1 MGAGFVRSI
10 QAVVP
15 SVAPGSAWAQRDI
28 GPTLRRF
35 FGAFY
40 NGDVWAVY
48 RRYKNIDVENTG
60 WISYEELAEILFL
73 PEFNLL
79 FIFDAF
85 SQQNALID
93 ARELLVMVC
102 LFSSSK
108 LSEKCGL
115 FMTLFDSSHSG
126 TCTAAEVANFATL
139 ALQVL
144 GRCTGAPVR
153 AKDVAVAM
161 QDALSDVLPLYR
173 EAVNRL
179 GSEATFKEE
188 RIFGQDEVDEI
199 CSTFRPV
206 YDDLPIGQ
214 DPPPNSVA
222 PPAPDWEKTVN
233 AAVTH
238 SRPATSQ
245 VRQLNRTLT
254 EAELH
259 QMALLGG
266 LGHADEDEDREQA
279 AEILKEKS
287 MIRQKEIEEKEA
299 AKAAIQ
305 PARGWMIIHGA
316 DFVSVSKDINHF
328 RHLFVKCVAQALDV
342 PSGVITIVDV
352 TPGSVVVE
360 FLVHPSMRGG
370 DRRTAVEL
378 LIALA
383 EHIIN
388 GKSVLRRGHFRDYAA
403 SAELLVG
410 ETRKTAVHP
419 LSITDGIICC
429 DQAVQCCNPQAVLE
443 EVLARLDTEL
453 KRAEAA
459 EERCK
464 EAVADLRRR
473 DESVTALKK
482 HVKLARQQE
491 EEQKEVE
498 RDAEMKEFGEQLRRL
513 EEIAKQRQFE
523 VKEDQH
529 DKEVTEFKED
539 LDHIEEQQRRPS

>member
-15 SVAPGSAWAQRDI
+15 GVAPGSAWAQRDI

-93 ARELLVMVC
+93 GRELLVMVC

-126 TCTAAEVANFATL
+126 TCTAAEVASFATL

-153 AKDVAVAM
+153 AKDIVVAM
-161 QDALSDVLPLYR
+161 QEELADVLPQYR
-173 EAVNRL
+173 DAVNRL
-179 GSEATFKEE
+179 GSEVTFKEE

-206 YDDLPIGQ
+206 YEDLPIGQ
-214 DPPPNSVA
+214 EPPPNCVA
-222 PPAPDWEKTVN
+222 PPAPDWEKTAT
-233 AAVTH
+233 AAVTN
-238 SRPATSQ
+238 SRPATGQ
-245 VRQLNRTLT
+245 VRLNRTLT
-254 EAELH
+254 EAELT

-266 LGHADEDEDREQA
+266 LGHEDEDEDREQA
-279 AEILKEKS
+279 AEVLKEKS
-287 MIRQKEIEEKEA
+287 KIRQKEMEDKEA

-328 RHLFVKCVAQALDV
+328 RHLFMKCVAQTLDV
-342 PSGVITIVDV
+342 PSGVITVLDV
-352 TPGSVVVE
+352 TQGSVVVE

-370 DRRTAVEL
+370 DRRTAIEL
-378 LIALA
+378 LILLA
-383 EHIIN
+383 EHIKN
-388 GKSVLRRGHFRDYAA
+388 GKSILRRGHFREYAA

-429 DQAVQCCNPQAVLE
+429 DQSIQVCSPQAVLE
-443 EVLARLDTEL
+443 EVLARLQTES
-453 KRAEAA
+453 KRAEEA
-459 EERCK
+459 EERCQQAAQ
-464 EAVADLRRR
+464 ELRNK
-473 DESVTALKK
+473 DESVKSLTKL
-482 HVKLARQQE
+482 VKQARQQE
-491 EEQKEVE
+491 EERRKEQA
-498 RDAEMKEFGEQLRRL
+498 RDAEMSEFGQELQQLQ
-513 EEIAKQRQFE
+513 EMAKQRQ
-523 VKEDQH
+523 VKEEETH
-529 DKEVTEFKED
+529 KELTESKED
-539 LDHIEEQQRRPS
+539 IDQTEEQQRRPS

>member
-60 WISYEELAEILFL
+60 WISYEDLAEILFL

-108 LSEKCGL
+108 LSEKCG
-115 FMTLFDSSHSG
+115 
-126 TCTAAEVANFATL
+126 ATL

-161 QDALSDVLPLYR
+161 QDELSDVLPLYR

-214 DPPPNSVA
+214 DPPPNCVA
-222 PPAPDWEKTVN
+222 PPAPDWEKTAN

-254 EAELH
+254 EVELH

-316 DFVSVSKDINHF
+316 DFVSLSKDINHF

-342 PSGVITIVDV
+342 PSGVITIVDI

-410 ETRKTAVHP
+410 ETRKTAVRP

-513 EEIAKQRQFE
+513 EEIAKQRHFE

-529 DKEVTEFKED
+529 DKEVTEFKEE